1 MTTYFENVFR
11 LSHILR
17 NSKQQ
22 DNNFSCWAG
31 VYKVCR
37 EYTMSSERPHSIGSS
52 GDESPT
58 EVTYIP
64 IRVLGKG
71 AFGEATLYR
80 RVEVSKTYNN

>member
-1 MTTYFENVFR
+1 M
-11 LSHILR
+11 
-17 NSKQQ
+17 
-22 DNNFSCWAG
+22 
-31 VYKVCR
+31 CR
-37 EYTMSSERPHSIGSS
+37 ENAMSSERPHSIGSS